1 MHLNN
6 AFRII
11 KEVQKKFKQY
21 ENEKKEMEDV
31 IEQETLKITQTKGN
45 CHLSCKLTTVI
56 IAHVHAER
64 AYIIDSLTLLVIA
77 YLSTF
82 YVIENEEIWVRIPL
96 ISDLFSLLK
105 KAPALFQQG
114 LETHCVHVKCDS
126 ARDLTFLHVTLLFS
140 T

>member
-45 CHLSCKLTTVI
+45 TNCNLSCKLTSDYSDNCT
-56 IAHVHAER
+56 R
-64 AYIIDSLTLLVIA
+64 ACWARVYYRLFDIVGYCLFVYILRDWKSKNMRE
-77 YLSTF
+77 Y
-82 YVIENEEIWVRIPL
+82 P
-96 ISDLFSLLK
+96 SDFR
-105 KAPALFQQG
+105 P
-114 LETHCVHVKCDS
+114 V
-126 ARDLTFLHVTLLFS
+126 
-140 T
+140 

>member
-45 CHLSCKLTTVI
+45 CHLS
-56 IAHVHAER
+56 
-64 AYIIDSLTLLVIA
+64 
-77 YLSTF
+77 
-82 YVIENEEIWVRIPL
+82 
-96 ISDLFSLLK
+96 
-105 KAPALFQQG
+105 
-114 LETHCVHVKCDS
+114 
-126 ARDLTFLHVTLLFS
+126 
-140 T
+140 

>member
-56 IAHVHAER
+56 IAHVHDER

-82 YVIENEEIWVRIPL
+82 YVIENQEICVRIPL
-96 ISDLFSLLK
+96 ISTCLV
-105 KAPALFQQG
+105 
-114 LETHCVHVKCDS
+114 C
-126 ARDLTFLHVTLLFS
+126 
-140 T
+140 